1 MNNLQLSVL
10 LNAIDKMSA
19 PVRNASKSVQA
30 LSEQVKNS
38 KAALRDLEKAQNQ
51 MKSFSRT
58 TENIKKS
65 TEAIDKHAKKLE
77 NLRNKISK
85 MKDERVNLKGKIK
98 DAELYHAK
106 LISKGD
112 VVSALGVRFRISD
125 LTKQYE
131 RLKGDIGD
139 TSSEIRKENSGWKA
153 NRREKAQQ
161 LLQLRDLKRKLKE
174 IGIDTKNFA
183 QYEGKLAEKI
193 KVANSAIAKQQAHL
207 DKLNAKQAAYNKY
220 RGQVEKLK
228 DISGK
233 AQIIGAQSMAAGAT
247 ITAPIANVTKDFMT
261 FEDAMIGVA
270 RQVDGLKDKSGNFT
284 QEFDQ
289 WKIKI
294 HDLSKELPLTTVQI
308 ANMIE
313 SAARMNIAKDE
324 LEDFVR
330 LNTQMAIAFDAKNPD
345 ELVESFGKV
354 SKNFN
359 LTQKQTKE
367 LADTINY
374 LDDNAI
380 SKGTGIIGYMNRVA
394 GIAAIA
400 KITDKNMAA
409 LGSTLQTLGAEE
421 EDSATAVTTIFTR
434 LGVAGNHEEVD
445 GALKKLKLNPQK
457 IAKGMA
463 KDAQSTL
470 MLIVNKIKGLD
481 DDAKSDVMKGLVGI
495 PHIKTISKLV
505 ANTEEW
511 RRQIELANSEAAKG
525 SMGRE
530 FDTRM
535 KALSAST
542 QIFTNRLFNLKTAIG
557 GTLAPTLHNILDKL
571 GSIVDKFK
579 AWIETNPELARK
591 ILLVAS
597 ALGTTLT
604 AFGALS
610 LALSFVLY
618 PMARVAL
625 GFGKLTGLNTLLAKS
640 FNYTT
645 KAAIA
650 SNKNLLSF
658 RGWSN
663 IFSSAQTTL
672 TGLLGK
678 ITKLN
683 TLKVLLGA
691 LKAWTMPVRMIFI
704 GLSSSISFL
713 LSPIG
718 VVVAAVVGAG
728 IYIYK
733 SWEKVKSF
741 FGGFLNGLQSGLQ
754 PVIDKFK
761 PFVGW
766 IESVFNWFTNLLS
779 PIQSTKEDLDA
790 AASAGK
796 QFGEWVAFGIDLAL
810 KPLQLLIDGVK
821 WLIDNLPKI
830 NEQNQKAKALKE
842 ETMKAAFGNGVLG
855 QTMAAMADI
864 PEYAKGGY
872 TGNGGKYQPMG
883 IVHGGEYVMTKEATN
898 RLGIATLNALNY
910 GKQALIAGGLG
921 IGLATAAPIQ
931 VDSRPPISARP
942 SISQTM
948 QPMAVNITINA
959 QAGQN
964 ERQIAQLVAAE
975 LERINLQQQARAR
988 SRMTDRA

>member
-19 PVRNASKSVQA
+19 PVRNASKSVRELSAKLRENKNAQRQLAQQNKQHAEAMKQYASTINPLKAKLSSLNNELSAAKQKAASYSQYLKNAKNPTEGFKKEVEKARSAVKKLKQEQVAASNKLQQAKLA
-30 LSEQVKNS
+30 LSQAGIS
-38 KAALRDLEKAQNQ
+38 AEKLAQNQ
-51 MKSFSRT
+51 RNLQRNTKAAT
-58 TENIKKS
+58 DQIKHQE
-65 TEAIDKHAKKLE
+65 EA
-77 NLRNKISK
+77 
-85 MKDERVNLKGKIK
+85 LK
-98 DAELYHAK
+98 
-106 LISKGD
+106 
-112 VVSALGVRFRISD
+112 
-125 LTKQYE
+125 
-131 RLKGDIGD
+131 
-139 TSSEIRKENSGWKA
+139 
-153 NRREKAQQ
+153 
-161 LLQLRDLKRKLKE
+161 
-174 IGIDTKNFA
+174 
-183 QYEGKLAEKI
+183 
-193 KVANSAIAKQQAHL
+193 
-207 DKLNAKQAAYNKY
+207 KLNAKQAAYNRY

-313 SAARMNIAKDE
+313 SAARMDIAKDE

-330 LNTQMAIAFDAKNPD
+330 LNTQMAIAFDAQNPD

-571 GSIVDKFK
+571 GGVVDKFK

-733 SWEKVKSF
+733 NWEKVKSF
-741 FGGFLNGLQSGLQ
+741 FSGFLNGLQSGLQ

-864 PEYAKGGY
+864 PEYATGGY

-931 VDSRPPISARP
+931 VDNRPPISARP

-975 LERINLQQQARAR
+975 LERINRQQQARMR

>member
-19 PVRNASKSVQA
+19 PVRNASKSVRELSAKLRENKNAQRQLAQQNKQHAEAMKQYASTINPLKAKLSSLNNELSAAKQKAASYSQYLKNAKNPTEGFKKEVEKARGAVKKLKQEQVAASNKLQQAKLA
-30 LSEQVKNS
+30 LSQAGIS
-38 KAALRDLEKAQNQ
+38 AEKLAQNQ
-51 MKSFSRT
+51 RNLQRNTKAAT
-58 TENIKKS
+58 DQIKHQE
-65 TEAIDKHAKKLE
+65 EA
-77 NLRNKISK
+77 
-85 MKDERVNLKGKIK
+85 LK
-98 DAELYHAK
+98 
-106 LISKGD
+106 
-112 VVSALGVRFRISD
+112 
-125 LTKQYE
+125 
-131 RLKGDIGD
+131 
-139 TSSEIRKENSGWKA
+139 
-153 NRREKAQQ
+153 
-161 LLQLRDLKRKLKE
+161 
-174 IGIDTKNFA
+174 
-183 QYEGKLAEKI
+183 
-193 KVANSAIAKQQAHL
+193 
-207 DKLNAKQAAYNKY
+207 KLNAKQEAYNRY

-313 SAARMNIAKDE
+313 SAARMDIAKDE

-571 GSIVDKFK
+571 GGVVDKFK

-663 IFSSAQTTL
+663 VFSSAQTTL

-733 SWEKVKSF
+733 NWEKVKSF
-741 FGGFLNGLQSGLQ
+741 FSGFLNGLQSGLQ

-864 PEYAKGGY
+864 PEYATGGY

-898 RLGIATLNALNY
+898 RIGIATLNALNY

-975 LERINLQQQARAR
+975 LERINRQQHARMR

>member
-19 PVRNASKSVQA
+19 PVRNASKSVRELSAKLRENKNAQRQLAQQNKQHAEAMKQYASTINPLKAKLSSLNNELSAAKQKAASYSQYLKNAKNPTEGFKKEVEKARSAVKKLKQEQVAASNKLQQAKLA
-30 LSEQVKNS
+30 LSQAGISAEKLAKNQRNLQKNT
-38 KAALRDLEKAQNQ
+38 KAATDQ
-51 MKSFSRT
+51 
-58 TENIKKS
+58 IKHQE
-65 TEAIDKHAKKLE
+65 EA
-77 NLRNKISK
+77 
-85 MKDERVNLKGKIK
+85 LK
-98 DAELYHAK
+98 
-106 LISKGD
+106 
-112 VVSALGVRFRISD
+112 
-125 LTKQYE
+125 
-131 RLKGDIGD
+131 
-139 TSSEIRKENSGWKA
+139 
-153 NRREKAQQ
+153 
-161 LLQLRDLKRKLKE
+161 
-174 IGIDTKNFA
+174 
-183 QYEGKLAEKI
+183 
-193 KVANSAIAKQQAHL
+193 
-207 DKLNAKQAAYNKY
+207 KLNAKQAAYNRY

-247 ITAPIANVTKDFMT
+247 ITAPIAAVTKDFMS

-445 GALKKLKLNPQK
+445 DALKKLKLNPQK

-542 QIFTNRLFNLKTAIG
+542 QIFTNRLFNLKTTIG

-571 GSIVDKFK
+571 GGVVDKFK
-579 AWIETNPELARK
+579 SWIEANPELARK

-645 KAAIA
+645 KAAVA

-663 IFSSAQTTL
+663 IFSSAQTAL

-678 ITKLN
+678 LTKLN
-683 TLKVLLGA
+683 ALKVLLGA

-733 SWEKVKSF
+733 NWEKVKSF
-741 FGGFLNGLQSGLQ
+741 FSGFLNGLQSGLQ

-790 AASAGK
+790 AANAGK

-864 PEYAKGGY
+864 PEYASGGY

-883 IVHGGEYVMTKEATN
+883 IVHGGEYVMTKEATS
-898 RLGIATLNALNY
+898 RLGVATLNALNY

-921 IGLATAAPIQ
+921 IGLATVAPIQ
-931 VDSRPPISARP
+931 VDNRPPISARP

-975 LERINLQQQARAR
+975 LERINRQQQARMR

>member
-19 PVRNASKSVQA
+19 PVRNASKSVRELSAKLRENKNAQRQLAQQNKQHAEAMKQYASTINPLKAKLSSLNNELSAAKQKAASYSQYLKNAKNPTEGFKKEVEKARGAVKKLKQEQVAASNKLQQAKLA
-30 LSEQVKNS
+30 LSQAGIS
-38 KAALRDLEKAQNQ
+38 AEKLAQNQ
-51 MKSFSRT
+51 RNLQRNTKAAT
-58 TENIKKS
+58 DQIKHQE
-65 TEAIDKHAKKLE
+65 EA
-77 NLRNKISK
+77 
-85 MKDERVNLKGKIK
+85 LK
-98 DAELYHAK
+98 
-106 LISKGD
+106 
-112 VVSALGVRFRISD
+112 
-125 LTKQYE
+125 
-131 RLKGDIGD
+131 
-139 TSSEIRKENSGWKA
+139 
-153 NRREKAQQ
+153 
-161 LLQLRDLKRKLKE
+161 
-174 IGIDTKNFA
+174 
-183 QYEGKLAEKI
+183 
-193 KVANSAIAKQQAHL
+193 
-207 DKLNAKQAAYNKY
+207 KLNAKQEAYNRY

-313 SAARMNIAKDE
+313 SAARMDIAKDE

-571 GSIVDKFK
+571 GGVVDKFK

-663 IFSSAQTTL
+663 VFSSAQTTL

-733 SWEKVKSF
+733 NWEKVKSF
-741 FGGFLNGLQSGLQ
+741 FSGFLNGLQSGLQ

-864 PEYAKGGY
+864 PEYATGGY

-942 SISQTM
+942 SISHTM

-975 LERINLQQQARAR
+975 LERINRQQQARAR

>member
-19 PVRNASKSVQA
+19 PVRNASKSVRELSAKLRENKNAQRQLAQQNKQHAEAMKQYASTINPLKAKLSSLNNELSAAKQKAASYSQYLKNAKNPTEGFKKEVEKARSAVKKLKQEQVTASNKLQQAKLA
-30 LSEQVKNS
+30 LSQAGIS
-38 KAALRDLEKAQNQ
+38 AEKLAQNQ
-51 MKSFSRT
+51 RNLQRNTKAAT
-58 TENIKKS
+58 DQIKHQE
-65 TEAIDKHAKKLE
+65 EA
-77 NLRNKISK
+77 
-85 MKDERVNLKGKIK
+85 LK
-98 DAELYHAK
+98 
-106 LISKGD
+106 
-112 VVSALGVRFRISD
+112 
-125 LTKQYE
+125 
-131 RLKGDIGD
+131 
-139 TSSEIRKENSGWKA
+139 
-153 NRREKAQQ
+153 
-161 LLQLRDLKRKLKE
+161 
-174 IGIDTKNFA
+174 
-183 QYEGKLAEKI
+183 
-193 KVANSAIAKQQAHL
+193 
-207 DKLNAKQAAYNKY
+207 KLNAKQAAYNRY

-247 ITAPIANVTKDFMT
+247 ITAPIAAVTKDFMS

-313 SAARMNIAKDE
+313 SAARMDIAKDE

-330 LNTQMAIAFDAKNPD
+330 LNTQMAIAFDAQNPD

-354 SKNFN
+354 SKNFK
-359 LTQKQTKE
+359 LTQEQTKD
-367 LADTINY
+367 LADIINY

-394 GIAAIA
+394 GIAGIA

-434 LGVAGNHEEVD
+434 LGVAGNHDEVD
-445 GALKKLKLNPQK
+445 DALKKLKLNPQK

-542 QIFTNRLFNLKTAIG
+542 QIFTNRLFNLKTTIG

-571 GSIVDKFK
+571 GGVVDKFK

-663 IFSSAQTTL
+663 IFSSAQTSL

-683 TLKVLLGA
+683 ALKVLLGA

-733 SWEKVKSF
+733 NWEKVKSF

-864 PEYAKGGY
+864 PEYATGGY

-931 VDSRPPISARP
+931 VDNRPPISARP

-975 LERINLQQQARAR
+975 LERINRQQQARMR

>member
-19 PVRNASKSVQA
+19 PVRNASKSVRELSAKLRENKNAQRQLAQQNKQHAEAMKQYASTINPLKAKLSSLNNELSAAKQKAASYSQYLKNAKNPTEGFKKEVEKARSAVKKLKQEQVAASNKLQQAKLA
-30 LSEQVKNS
+30 LSQAGIS
-38 KAALRDLEKAQNQ
+38 AEKLAQNQ
-51 MKSFSRT
+51 RNLQRNTKAAT
-58 TENIKKS
+58 DQIKHQE
-65 TEAIDKHAKKLE
+65 EA
-77 NLRNKISK
+77 
-85 MKDERVNLKGKIK
+85 LK
-98 DAELYHAK
+98 
-106 LISKGD
+106 
-112 VVSALGVRFRISD
+112 
-125 LTKQYE
+125 
-131 RLKGDIGD
+131 
-139 TSSEIRKENSGWKA
+139 
-153 NRREKAQQ
+153 
-161 LLQLRDLKRKLKE
+161 
-174 IGIDTKNFA
+174 
-183 QYEGKLAEKI
+183 
-193 KVANSAIAKQQAHL
+193 
-207 DKLNAKQAAYNKY
+207 KLNAKQAAYNRY

-313 SAARMNIAKDE
+313 SAARMDIAKDE

-330 LNTQMAIAFDAKNPD
+330 LNTQMAIAFDAQNPD

-571 GSIVDKFK
+571 GGVVDKFK

-672 TGLLGK
+672 TGFLGK

-975 LERINLQQQARAR
+975 LERINRQQQARAR
-988 SRMTDRA
+988 SRMTDRT

>member
-19 PVRNASKSVQA
+19 PVRNASKSVRELSAKLRENKNAQRQLAQQNKQHAEAMKQYASTLNPLKAKLSSLNNELSAAKQKAASYSQYLKNAKNPTEGFKKEVEKARSAVKKLKQEQVAASNKLQQAKLA
-30 LSEQVKNS
+30 LSQAGIS
-38 KAALRDLEKAQNQ
+38 AEKLAQNQ
-51 MKSFSRT
+51 RNLQRNTKAAT
-58 TENIKKS
+58 DQIKHQE
-65 TEAIDKHAKKLE
+65 EA
-77 NLRNKISK
+77 
-85 MKDERVNLKGKIK
+85 LK
-98 DAELYHAK
+98 
-106 LISKGD
+106 
-112 VVSALGVRFRISD
+112 
-125 LTKQYE
+125 
-131 RLKGDIGD
+131 
-139 TSSEIRKENSGWKA
+139 
-153 NRREKAQQ
+153 
-161 LLQLRDLKRKLKE
+161 
-174 IGIDTKNFA
+174 
-183 QYEGKLAEKI
+183 
-193 KVANSAIAKQQAHL
+193 
-207 DKLNAKQAAYNKY
+207 KLNAKQAAYNRY

-247 ITAPIANVTKDFMT
+247 ITAPIAAVTKDFMT

-313 SAARMNIAKDE
+313 SAARMDIAKDE

-542 QIFTNRLFNLKTAIG
+542 QIFTNRLFNLKTTIG

-571 GSIVDKFK
+571 GGVVDKFK

-733 SWEKVKSF
+733 NWEKVKSF
-741 FGGFLNGLQSGLQ
+741 FSGFLSGLQSGLQ

-864 PEYAKGGY
+864 PEYATGGY

-883 IVHGGEYVMTKEATN
+883 IVHGGEYVMTKEATS
-898 RLGIATLNALNY
+898 RLGVATLNALNY

-931 VDSRPPISARP
+931 VDNRPPISARP

-975 LERINLQQQARAR
+975 LERINRQQQARMR

>member
-19 PVRNASKSVQA
+19 PVRNASKSVRELSAKLRENKNAQRQLAQQNKQHAEAMKQYASTINPLKAKLSSLNNELSAAKQKAASYSQYLKNAKNPTEGFKKEVEKARSAVKKLKQEQVAASNKLQQAKLA
-30 LSEQVKNS
+30 LSQAGIS
-38 KAALRDLEKAQNQ
+38 AEKLAQNQ
-51 MKSFSRT
+51 RNLQRNTKAAT
-58 TENIKKS
+58 DQIKHQE
-65 TEAIDKHAKKLE
+65 EA
-77 NLRNKISK
+77 
-85 MKDERVNLKGKIK
+85 LK
-98 DAELYHAK
+98 
-106 LISKGD
+106 
-112 VVSALGVRFRISD
+112 
-125 LTKQYE
+125 
-131 RLKGDIGD
+131 
-139 TSSEIRKENSGWKA
+139 
-153 NRREKAQQ
+153 
-161 LLQLRDLKRKLKE
+161 
-174 IGIDTKNFA
+174 
-183 QYEGKLAEKI
+183 
-193 KVANSAIAKQQAHL
+193 
-207 DKLNAKQAAYNKY
+207 KLNAKQAAYNRY

-571 GSIVDKFK
+571 GGVVDKFK

-650 SNKNLLSF
+650 TNKNLLSF

-663 IFSSAQTTL
+663 IFSSAQTNL

-733 SWEKVKSF
+733 NWEKVKSF
-741 FGGFLNGLQSGLQ
+741 FSGFLNGLQSGLQ

-864 PEYAKGGY
+864 PEYATGGY

-883 IVHGGEYVMTKEATN
+883 IVHGGEYVMTKEATS
-898 RLGIATLNALNY
+898 RLGVTTLNALNY

-931 VDSRPPISARP
+931 VDNRPPISARP

-975 LERINLQQQARAR
+975 LERINRQQQARAR

>member
-19 PVRNASKSVQA
+19 PVRNASKSVRELSAKLRENKNAQRQLAQQNKQHAEAMKQYASTINPLKAKLSSLNNELSAAKQKAASYSQYLKNAKNPTEGFKKEVEKARSAVKKLKQEQVAASNKLQQAKLA
-30 LSEQVKNS
+30 LSQAGIS
-38 KAALRDLEKAQNQ
+38 AEKLAQNQ
-51 MKSFSRT
+51 RNLQRNTKAAT
-58 TENIKKS
+58 DQIKHQE
-65 TEAIDKHAKKLE
+65 EA
-77 NLRNKISK
+77 
-85 MKDERVNLKGKIK
+85 LK
-98 DAELYHAK
+98 
-106 LISKGD
+106 
-112 VVSALGVRFRISD
+112 
-125 LTKQYE
+125 
-131 RLKGDIGD
+131 
-139 TSSEIRKENSGWKA
+139 
-153 NRREKAQQ
+153 
-161 LLQLRDLKRKLKE
+161 
-174 IGIDTKNFA
+174 
-183 QYEGKLAEKI
+183 
-193 KVANSAIAKQQAHL
+193 
-207 DKLNAKQAAYNKY
+207 KLNAKQAAYNRY

-313 SAARMNIAKDE
+313 SAARMDIAKDE

-330 LNTQMAIAFDAKNPD
+330 LNTQMAIAFDAQNPD

-571 GSIVDKFK
+571 GGVVDKFK

-733 SWEKVKSF
+733 NWEKVKSF
-741 FGGFLNGLQSGLQ
+741 FSGFLNGLQSGLQ

-864 PEYAKGGY
+864 PEYATGGY

-883 IVHGGEYVMTKEATN
+883 IVHGGEYVMTKEATS
-898 RLGIATLNALNY
+898 RLGVATLNALNY

-931 VDSRPPISARP
+931 VDNRPPISARP

-975 LERINLQQQARAR
+975 LERINRQQQARMR

>member
-19 PVRNASKSVQA
+19 PVRNASKSVRELSAKLRENKNAQRQLAQQNKQHAEAMKQYASTINPLKAKLSSLNNELSAAKQKAASYSQYLKNAKNPTEGFKKEVEKARGAVKKLKQEQVAASNKLQQAKLA
-30 LSEQVKNS
+30 LSQAGIS
-38 KAALRDLEKAQNQ
+38 AEKLAQNQ
-51 MKSFSRT
+51 RNLQRNTKAAT
-58 TENIKKS
+58 DQIKHQE
-65 TEAIDKHAKKLE
+65 EA
-77 NLRNKISK
+77 
-85 MKDERVNLKGKIK
+85 LK
-98 DAELYHAK
+98 
-106 LISKGD
+106 
-112 VVSALGVRFRISD
+112 
-125 LTKQYE
+125 
-131 RLKGDIGD
+131 
-139 TSSEIRKENSGWKA
+139 
-153 NRREKAQQ
+153 
-161 LLQLRDLKRKLKE
+161 
-174 IGIDTKNFA
+174 
-183 QYEGKLAEKI
+183 
-193 KVANSAIAKQQAHL
+193 
-207 DKLNAKQAAYNKY
+207 KLNAKQEAYNRY

-313 SAARMNIAKDE
+313 SAARMDIAKDE

-571 GSIVDKFK
+571 GGVVDKFK

-663 IFSSAQTTL
+663 VFSSAQTTL

-733 SWEKVKSF
+733 NWEKVKSF
-741 FGGFLNGLQSGLQ
+741 FSGFLNGLQSGLQ

-864 PEYAKGGY
+864 PEYATGGY

-931 VDSRPPISARP
+931 VDNRPPISARP

-975 LERINLQQQARAR
+975 LERINRQQQARMR

>member
-1 MNNLQLSVL
+1 
-10 LNAIDKMSA
+10 
-19 PVRNASKSVQA
+19 
-30 LSEQVKNS
+30 
-38 KAALRDLEKAQNQ
+38 
-51 MKSFSRT
+51 
-58 TENIKKS
+58 
-65 TEAIDKHAKKLE
+65 
-77 NLRNKISK
+77 
-85 MKDERVNLKGKIK
+85 
-98 DAELYHAK
+98 
-106 LISKGD
+106 
-112 VVSALGVRFRISD
+112 
-125 LTKQYE
+125 
-131 RLKGDIGD
+131 
-139 TSSEIRKENSGWKA
+139 
-153 NRREKAQQ
+153 
-161 LLQLRDLKRKLKE
+161 
-174 IGIDTKNFA
+174 
-183 QYEGKLAEKI
+183 
-193 KVANSAIAKQQAHL
+193 
-207 DKLNAKQAAYNKY
+207 
-220 RGQVEKLK
+220 
-228 DISGK
+228 
-233 AQIIGAQSMAAGAT
+233 
-247 ITAPIANVTKDFMT
+247 
-261 FEDAMIGVA
+261 
-270 RQVDGLKDKSGNFT
+270 
-284 QEFDQ
+284 
-289 WKIKI
+289 
-294 HDLSKELPLTTVQI
+294 
-308 ANMIE
+308 
-313 SAARMNIAKDE
+313 
-324 LEDFVR
+324 
-330 LNTQMAIAFDAKNPD
+330 
-345 ELVESFGKV
+345 
-354 SKNFN
+354 
-359 LTQKQTKE
+359 
-367 LADTINY
+367 
-374 LDDNAI
+374 
-380 SKGTGIIGYMNRVA
+380 
-394 GIAAIA
+394 
-400 KITDKNMAA
+400 
-409 LGSTLQTLGAEE
+409 
-421 EDSATAVTTIFTR
+421 
-434 LGVAGNHEEVD
+434 
-445 GALKKLKLNPQK
+445 
-457 IAKGMA
+457 MA

-542 QIFTNRLFNLKTAIG
+542 QIFTNRLFNLKTTIG

-571 GSIVDKFK
+571 GSVVDKFK

-683 TLKVLLGA
+683 TLKVLLGV

-733 SWEKVKSF
+733 NWEKVKSF
-741 FGGFLNGLQSGLQ
+741 FSGFLSGLQSGLQ

-830 NEQNQKAKALKE
+830 SEQNQKAKALKE

-864 PEYAKGGY
+864 PEYATGGY

-883 IVHGGEYVMTKEATN
+883 IVHGGEYVMTKEATS

-975 LERINLQQQARAR
+975 LERINRQQQARMR

>member
-19 PVRNASKSVQA
+19 PVRNASKSVRELSAKLRENKNAQRQLAQQNKQHAEAMKQYASTINPLKAKLSSLNNELSAAKQKAASYSQYLKNAKNPTEGFKKEVEKARSAVKKLKQEQVAASNKLQQAKLA
-30 LSEQVKNS
+30 LSQAGIS
-38 KAALRDLEKAQNQ
+38 AEKLAQNQ
-51 MKSFSRT
+51 RNLQRNTKAAT
-58 TENIKKS
+58 DQIKHQE
-65 TEAIDKHAKKLE
+65 EA
-77 NLRNKISK
+77 
-85 MKDERVNLKGKIK
+85 LK
-98 DAELYHAK
+98 
-106 LISKGD
+106 
-112 VVSALGVRFRISD
+112 
-125 LTKQYE
+125 
-131 RLKGDIGD
+131 
-139 TSSEIRKENSGWKA
+139 
-153 NRREKAQQ
+153 
-161 LLQLRDLKRKLKE
+161 
-174 IGIDTKNFA
+174 
-183 QYEGKLAEKI
+183 
-193 KVANSAIAKQQAHL
+193 
-207 DKLNAKQAAYNKY
+207 KLNAKQAAYNRY

-571 GSIVDKFK
+571 GGVVDKFK

-704 GLSSSISFL
+704 GLGSSISFL

-733 SWEKVKSF
+733 NWEKVKSF

-864 PEYAKGGY
+864 PEYATGGY

-883 IVHGGEYVMTKEATN
+883 IVHGGEYVMTKEATS
-898 RLGIATLNALNY
+898 RLGVATLNALNY

-931 VDSRPPISARP
+931 VDNRPPISARP

-975 LERINLQQQARAR
+975 LERINRQQQARAR

>member
-19 PVRNASKSVQA
+19 PVRNASKSVRELSAKLRENKNAQRQLAQQNKQHSEAMKQYASTINPLKAKLSSLNNELSAAKQKAASYSQYLKNAKNPTEGFKKEVEKARSAVKKLKQEQVAASNKLQQAKLA
-30 LSEQVKNS
+30 LSQAGIS
-38 KAALRDLEKAQNQ
+38 AEKLAQNQ
-51 MKSFSRT
+51 RNLQRNTKAAT
-58 TENIKKS
+58 DQIKHQE
-65 TEAIDKHAKKLE
+65 EA
-77 NLRNKISK
+77 
-85 MKDERVNLKGKIK
+85 LK
-98 DAELYHAK
+98 
-106 LISKGD
+106 
-112 VVSALGVRFRISD
+112 
-125 LTKQYE
+125 
-131 RLKGDIGD
+131 
-139 TSSEIRKENSGWKA
+139 
-153 NRREKAQQ
+153 
-161 LLQLRDLKRKLKE
+161 
-174 IGIDTKNFA
+174 
-183 QYEGKLAEKI
+183 
-193 KVANSAIAKQQAHL
+193 
-207 DKLNAKQAAYNKY
+207 KLNAKQAAYNRY

-247 ITAPIANVTKDFMT
+247 ITAPIANITKDFMT

-313 SAARMNIAKDE
+313 SAARMNVAKDE

-330 LNTQMAIAFDAKNPD
+330 LNTQMAVAFDAANPD
-345 ELVESFGKV
+345 ELVEQYGKV
-354 SKNFN
+354 TNNFH
-359 LTQKQTKE
+359 LSAKASRE
-367 LADTINY
+367 LADAINY

-380 SKGTGIIGYMNRVA
+380 SKGTEIIGFMNRVSGIA
-394 GIAAIA
+394 GIA
-400 KITDKNMAA
+400 KISEKNMAA
-409 LGSTLQTLGAEE
+409 LGSTLQTAGATEE
-421 EDSATAVTTIFTR
+421 QSATAINAIFTR
-434 LGVAGNHEEVD
+434 LSQASKKKPVKNGLA
-445 GALKKLKLNPQK
+445 ALGLRPSAVEL
-457 IAKGMA
+457 GMA
-463 KDAQSTL
+463 KDAQGTL
-470 MLIVNKIKGLD
+470 EKIVNAINRLPEPKRLGTIAD
-481 DDAKSDVMKGLVGI
+481 LVGTE
-495 PHIKTISKLV
+495 HAKTLSLLVSK
-505 ANTEEW
+505 TDDW
-511 RRQIELANSEAAKG
+511 RRQVKLANSEEAKG

-530 FDTRM
+530 FETRM

-571 GSIVDKFK
+571 GGIVDKFK

-761 PFVGW
+761 PLVGW
-766 IESVFNWFTNLLS
+766 IESAFNWFTNLLA
-779 PIQSTKEDLDA
+779 PVQSTKEDLDA

-796 QFGEWVAFGIDLAL
+796 KFGEWLAAGIDLVT
-810 KPLQLLIDGVK
+810 KPLQWLMDGIKWVLDNMPTLEGIGKTIDAAK
-821 WLIDNLPKI
+821 
-830 NEQNQKAKALKE
+830 QKVSNATANA
-842 ETMKAAFGNGVLG
+842 MNNSAAGNYFMTGAGLDV
-855 QTMAAMADI
+855 
-864 PEYAKGGY
+864 PNVNRWSGGY
-872 TGNGGKYQPMG
+872 AGNGGKYEPKG
-883 IVHGGEYVMTKEATN
+883 IFHGGEYIMTKEATN

-931 VDSRPPISARP
+931 VDNRPPISARP

-975 LERINLQQQARAR
+975 LERINRQQQARMR

>member
-19 PVRNASKSVQA
+19 PVRNASKSVRELSAKLRENKNAQRQLAQQNKQHAEAMKQYASTINPLKAKLSSLNNELSAAKQKAASYSQYLKNAKNPTEGFKKEVEKARSAVKKLKQEQVAASNKLQQAKLA
-30 LSEQVKNS
+30 LSQAGIS
-38 KAALRDLEKAQNQ
+38 AEKLAQNQ
-51 MKSFSRT
+51 RNLQRNTKAAT
-58 TENIKKS
+58 DQIKHQE
-65 TEAIDKHAKKLE
+65 EA
-77 NLRNKISK
+77 
-85 MKDERVNLKGKIK
+85 LK
-98 DAELYHAK
+98 
-106 LISKGD
+106 
-112 VVSALGVRFRISD
+112 
-125 LTKQYE
+125 
-131 RLKGDIGD
+131 
-139 TSSEIRKENSGWKA
+139 
-153 NRREKAQQ
+153 
-161 LLQLRDLKRKLKE
+161 
-174 IGIDTKNFA
+174 
-183 QYEGKLAEKI
+183 
-193 KVANSAIAKQQAHL
+193 
-207 DKLNAKQAAYNKY
+207 KLNAKQAAYNRY

-313 SAARMNIAKDE
+313 SAARMDIAKDE

-330 LNTQMAIAFDAKNPD
+330 LNTQMAIAFDAQNPD

-571 GSIVDKFK
+571 GGVVDKFK

-733 SWEKVKSF
+733 NWEKVKSF
-741 FGGFLNGLQSGLQ
+741 FSGFLNGLQSGLQ

-864 PEYAKGGY
+864 PEYATGGY

-883 IVHGGEYVMTKEATN
+883 IVHGGEYVMTKEATS
-898 RLGIATLNALNY
+898 RLGVATLNALNY

-931 VDSRPPISARP
+931 VDNRLPISARP

-975 LERINLQQQARAR
+975 LERINRQQQARMR

>member
-19 PVRNASKSVQA
+19 PVRNASKSVRELSAKLRENKNAQRQLAQQNKQHAEAMKQYASTINPLKAKLSSLNNELSAAKQKAASYSQYLKNAKNPTEGFKKEVEKARSAVKKLKQEQVAASNKLQQAKLA
-30 LSEQVKNS
+30 LSQAGIS
-38 KAALRDLEKAQNQ
+38 AEKLAQNQ
-51 MKSFSRT
+51 RNLQRNTKAAT
-58 TENIKKS
+58 DQIKHQE
-65 TEAIDKHAKKLE
+65 EA
-77 NLRNKISK
+77 
-85 MKDERVNLKGKIK
+85 LK
-98 DAELYHAK
+98 
-106 LISKGD
+106 
-112 VVSALGVRFRISD
+112 
-125 LTKQYE
+125 
-131 RLKGDIGD
+131 
-139 TSSEIRKENSGWKA
+139 
-153 NRREKAQQ
+153 
-161 LLQLRDLKRKLKE
+161 
-174 IGIDTKNFA
+174 
-183 QYEGKLAEKI
+183 
-193 KVANSAIAKQQAHL
+193 
-207 DKLNAKQAAYNKY
+207 KLNAKQAAYNRY

-313 SAARMNIAKDE
+313 SAARMDIAKDE

-330 LNTQMAIAFDAKNPD
+330 LNTQMAIAFDAQNPD

-445 GALKKLKLNPQK
+445 GALKKLKLNQQK
-457 IAKGMA
+457 IEKGMSIDA
-463 KDAQSTL
+463 KSTL
-470 MLIVNKIKGLD
+470 LLIVNKIKGLD

-571 GSIVDKFK
+571 GGVVDKFK

-672 TGLLGK
+672 TGFLGK

-975 LERINLQQQARAR
+975 LERINRQQQARMR

>member
-19 PVRNASKSVQA
+19 PVRNASKSVRELSAKLRENKNAQRQLAQQNKQHAEAMKQYASTINPLKAKLSSLNNELSAAKQKAASYSQYLKNAKNPTEGFKKEVEKARGAVKKLKQEQVAASNKLQQAKLA
-30 LSEQVKNS
+30 LSQAGIS
-38 KAALRDLEKAQNQ
+38 AEKLAQNQ
-51 MKSFSRT
+51 RNLQRNTKAAT
-58 TENIKKS
+58 DQIKHQE
-65 TEAIDKHAKKLE
+65 EA
-77 NLRNKISK
+77 
-85 MKDERVNLKGKIK
+85 LK
-98 DAELYHAK
+98 
-106 LISKGD
+106 
-112 VVSALGVRFRISD
+112 
-125 LTKQYE
+125 
-131 RLKGDIGD
+131 
-139 TSSEIRKENSGWKA
+139 
-153 NRREKAQQ
+153 
-161 LLQLRDLKRKLKE
+161 
-174 IGIDTKNFA
+174 
-183 QYEGKLAEKI
+183 
-193 KVANSAIAKQQAHL
+193 
-207 DKLNAKQAAYNKY
+207 KLNAKQEAYNRY

-313 SAARMNIAKDE
+313 SAARMDIAKDE

-571 GSIVDKFK
+571 GGVVDKFK

-663 IFSSAQTTL
+663 VFSSVQTTL

-733 SWEKVKSF
+733 NWEKVKSF
-741 FGGFLNGLQSGLQ
+741 FSGFLNGLQSGLQ

-864 PEYAKGGY
+864 PEYATGGY

-931 VDSRPPISARP
+931 VDSRPPMSARP

-975 LERINLQQQARAR
+975 LERINRQQQARMR

>member
-19 PVRNASKSVQA
+19 PVRNASKSVRELSAKLRENKNAQRQLAQQNKQHAEAMKQYASTINPLKAKLSSLNNELSAAKQKAASYSQYLKNAKNPTEGFKKEVEKARSAVKKLKQEQVAASNKLQQAKLA
-30 LSEQVKNS
+30 LSQAGIS
-38 KAALRDLEKAQNQ
+38 AEKLAQNQ
-51 MKSFSRT
+51 RNLQRNTKAAT
-58 TENIKKS
+58 DQIKHQE
-65 TEAIDKHAKKLE
+65 EA
-77 NLRNKISK
+77 
-85 MKDERVNLKGKIK
+85 LK
-98 DAELYHAK
+98 
-106 LISKGD
+106 
-112 VVSALGVRFRISD
+112 
-125 LTKQYE
+125 
-131 RLKGDIGD
+131 
-139 TSSEIRKENSGWKA
+139 
-153 NRREKAQQ
+153 
-161 LLQLRDLKRKLKE
+161 
-174 IGIDTKNFA
+174 
-183 QYEGKLAEKI
+183 
-193 KVANSAIAKQQAHL
+193 
-207 DKLNAKQAAYNKY
+207 KLNAKQAAYNRY

-313 SAARMNIAKDE
+313 SAARMDIAKDE

-330 LNTQMAIAFDAKNPD
+330 LNTQMAIAFDAQNPD

-571 GSIVDKFK
+571 GGVVDKFK

-718 VVVAAVVGAG
+718 VVVAAVVGEG

-733 SWEKVKSF
+733 NWEKVKSF
-741 FGGFLNGLQSGLQ
+741 FSGFLNGLQSGLQ

-864 PEYAKGGY
+864 PEYATGGY

-883 IVHGGEYVMTKEATN
+883 IVHGGEYVMTKEATS
-898 RLGIATLNALNY
+898 RLGVATLNALNY

-931 VDSRPPISARP
+931 VDNRPPISTRP

-975 LERINLQQQARAR
+975 LERINRQQQARMR